1 MNIAL
6 HRRVMLSILQ
16 KLYKHNTLST
26 QLGFKGGTSL
36 YFLHELSRFSVD
48 LDFNLLHTTN
58 LDINSIESI
67 LQSELQ
73 LNDVQE
79 KANGWLWNGI
89 YTPGEWNLKVEVSK
103 RQFDDEYEKKDLL
116 GLPLQAMKLEYQL
129 SHKLCAITDRN
140 ILANRDIF
148 DAHFLLQKHVSIIPE
163 IIVQRT
169 QLTVPE
175 YLQKLCVFIPEH
187 VSKRGLLDNLGQLV
201 DDAQKHWIKATL
213 MDELLFLLQVRIS
226 EYSL

>member
-16 KLYKHNTLST
+16 KIYKHTALGA

-36 YFLHELSRFSVD
+36 YFLHDLQRFSVD
-48 LDFNLLHTTN
+48 LDFNLLQANTD
-58 LDINSIESI
+58 LDIQSITSI
-67 LQSELQ
+67 LQTELQ

-89 YTPGEWNLKVEVSK
+89 YTPGAWNLKVEVSK
-103 RQFDDEYEKKDLL
+103 RQFADEYEHKNLL
-116 GLPLQAMKLEYQL
+116 GLVLPVMRLEYQL
-129 SHKLCAITDRN
+129 SHKLCAVTDRN

-163 IIVQRT
+163 IIMERT
-169 QLTVPE
+169 QLAVPE
-175 YLQKLCVFIPEH
+175 YIKKLCTFIPEH

-201 DDAQKHWIKATL
+201 DDTQKNWIKTHL
-213 MDELLFLLQVRIS
+213 MDEFLFLLKARMS
-226 EYSL
+226 EF